1 MTLMAGNFR
10 SADTDGDG
18 YYENDARCIWIIE
31 KSAPANAV
39 QILVTS
45 IDIELNDDC
54 ADDFMQVRLLNL
66 FQLFM
71 TIITCSFSAC
81 TLCKALLQTM
91 WTRLDCSPGL

>member
-18 YYENDARCIWIIE
+18 NYENDARCIWIIE

-39 QILVTS
+39 QILVTN

-54 ADDFMQVRLLNL
+54 EDDFMQVRLLNPY
-66 FQLFM
+66 QLFI
-71 TIITCSFSAC
+71 TIIACSFSAC
-81 TLCKALLQTM
+81 TLCKDLL
-91 WTRLDCSPGL
+91 